1 MREGGGTLSFPR
13 GGNIEIREGGGTL
26 SFAQGGNINTNAPVV
41 SAFKKCSG
49 RLKSSGQLEQGE
61 GGTVKIATFENIC
74 RPYFTSNLEKSKS
87 YVVKQ
92 SKGHA

>member
-1 MREGGGTLSFPR
+1 MHGVATLKYGRAGGR
-13 GGNIEIREGGGTL
+13 
-26 SFAQGGNINTNAPVV
+26 NTNAPVV